1 MYSRSFKIFDVNN
14 DKINCWNKTFERVH
28 WHLIF
33 WLFRSTF
40 THVQTRG
47 MHQLTFY
54 FFYSKYQKFK
64 TVWKNQICL
73 LIVVF
78 LSVFF
83 FHLFSFLCYFRV
95 FAFFLVR
102 RLHTSF
108 ELCWKFAQNK
118 SFSKWILVNTYCLR
132 NVLLIISIKRHL
144 QITIMKQ
151 INESGRILFQYRENK
166 KLFSYFLSAEF
177 FPKLLFV
184 LSSLQ
189 FFFIFNL
196 AKIVWQLFF
205 YCLSNASPDFTC

>member
-1 MYSRSFKIFDVNN
+1 MFT
-14 DKINCWNKTFERVH
+14 NC
-28 WHLIF
+28 
-33 WLFRSTF
+33 
-40 THVQTRG
+40 G
-47 MHQLTFY
+47 
-54 FFYSKYQKFK
+54 
-64 TVWKNQICL
+64 
-73 LIVVF
+73 
-78 LSVFF
+78 
-83 FHLFSFLCYFRV
+83 FSFC
-95 FAFFLVR
+95 FFTSFHFCATLE
-102 RLHTSF
+102 LLFFWYDAYIHTSF

-189 FFFIFNL
+189 FFFHLQFSKNCLTIFFL
-196 AKIVWQLFF
+196 LFVK
-205 YCLSNASPDFTC
+205 CFT

>member
-54 FFYSKYQKFK
+54 FFIPNIKSFK
-64 TVWKNQICL
+64 TVWKNEICL

-83 FHLFSFLCYFRV
+83 TSFHFCATLELLFFWYD
-95 FAFFLVR
+95 AYI
-102 RLHTSF
+102 HTSF